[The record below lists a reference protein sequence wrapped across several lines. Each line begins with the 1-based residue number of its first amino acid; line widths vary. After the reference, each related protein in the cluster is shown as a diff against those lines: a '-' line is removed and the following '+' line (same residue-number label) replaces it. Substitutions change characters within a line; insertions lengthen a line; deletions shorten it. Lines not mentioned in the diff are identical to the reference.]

1 MDKNKYRER
10 MKKKQQQIRRRK
22 MMRLATYVVG
32 AILLLVFIIRGVIF
46 PIVNRLGGST
56 TTQSEEVQA
65 ETTDPTAAVRQPL
78 KGQADLQKAT
88 QMTPGWHEDD
98 SGKWY
103 QNTDGTYFVSGFQ
116 EIDGDTYSFDENGY
130 IQTGWISVGS
140 KDYYF
145 DENGIYDSSVRR
157 KMLALTYDDGPG
169 EYTDQLLDC
178 LEENGAH
185 ATFFMLGEHVE
196 SYASE
201 IQRMVE
207 LGCELG
213 NHSWDHP
220 NLDELSVEETADQY
234 ARTDEALME
243 VCGQKSTVARC
254 PYGNGNSEKFAAVG
268 KPFFMWSLDSLDW
281 SYRDVDM
288 DYQAVME
295 GDLTDGSIILMH
307 DIHPESVEASLQII
321 PDLIAQGYKLVT
333 VSELAEAKGVDL
345 QYASYSDFWDSSL
358 AAGLVAGYEGN
369 TTEDSSD
376 SSSEEEVS
384 DEEDSGDDSSDEDY
398 SDDDYSDEDYSDEG

>member
-1 MDKNKYRER
+1 
-10 MKKKQQQIRRRK
+10 
-22 MMRLATYVVG
+22 
-32 AILLLVFIIRGVIF
+32 
-46 PIVNRLGGST
+46 
-56 TTQSEEVQA
+56 
-65 ETTDPTAAVRQPL
+65 
-78 KGQADLQKAT
+78 
-88 QMTPGWHEDD
+88 
-98 SGKWY
+98 
-103 QNTDGTYFVSGFQ
+103 
-116 EIDGDTYSFDENGY
+116 
-130 IQTGWISVGS
+130 
-140 KDYYF
+140 
-145 DENGIYDSSVRR
+145 
-157 KMLALTYDDGPG
+157 
-169 EYTDQLLDC
+169 
-178 LEENGAH
+178 
-185 ATFFMLGEHVE
+185 
-196 SYASE
+196 
-201 IQRMVE
+201 
-207 LGCELG
+207 
-213 NHSWDHP
+213 
-220 NLDELSVEETADQY
+220 
-234 ARTDEALME
+234 ME